1 MFVGD
6 SAGNGITTIDN
17 NIIIGHLYGVRSVFR
32 QVSERCFIDN
42 IYGVPITIST
52 STPVLVDSDGR
63 LGKIAIDGPEPGWIF
78 LAYPPRVKPFPKAPS
93 KRCSN
98 FKVEKVQ
105 ATVMQQQKQIQT
117 LTAQF
122 KEQAAQIQK
131 VSAQVEM
138 SKPAPRVVT
147 NKP

>member
-1 MFVGD
+1 VGD

-17 NIIIGHLYGVRSVFR
+17 NIIIGHLYDVRSVFR
-32 QVSERCFIDN
+32 QVSNRCFIDN
-42 IYGVPITIST
+42 IYGVPISILT
-52 STPVLVDSDGR
+52 SARRFRWKIGHDSDRWTRTGV
-63 LGKIAIDGPEPGWIF
+63 DF

-117 LTAQF
+117 LTA
-122 KEQAAQIQK
+122 
-131 VSAQVEM
+131 S
-138 SKPAPRVVT
+138 SKSRPRRS
-147 NKP
+147 KK